1 MWKQENNNDVGPQRM
16 TGTLTAY
23 TEAVKEFSE
32 NATEF
37 LEHISLFTKAWD
49 AYQRAI
55 AVSTQLRN
63 TLDTGDETL
72 RTLMAQMEQV
82 IARVGKAASD
92 TKKTEAVKVETSKTS
107 EVDTDAADRKKPEAV
122 KVETSKAS

>member
-1 MWKQENNNDVGPQRM
+1 MWKQENNHDGGPQGM

-23 TEAVKEFSE
+23 TEAVTEFSV

-37 LEHISLFTKAWD
+37 LEHITLFTRAFE
-49 AYQRAI
+49 AYQRAM
-55 AVSTQLRN
+55 AVSTELRN

-72 RTLMAQMEQV
+72 RTLMTQMEQV

-92 TKKTEAVKVETSKTS
+92 TKKPGAVKMETSRAS
-107 EVDTDAADRKKPEAV
+107 EENTDAADRKRPEAV
-122 KVETSKAS
+122 RLETSKAS